1 MGDAAQFETPHL
13 MAAMRFSGEWRDYQA
28 RVLAEMDDYLDDGRM
43 HVVAAPGS
51 GKTVLGLEAMRRLA
65 RPALVLS
72 PSLTIRNQWA
82 ERLEPLF
89 LPSLDDHRQH
99 ISRDIAAPAGMTI
112 ATYQALHAAHARDA
126 DFSALAALGPVTLIL
141 DECHHLRREWWNALF
156 ALRDRLDDVVI
167 VALTAT
173 PPYDASHAEW
183 SRYERLCGPID
194 AEIGVPEL
202 VRNGDLAPHQD
213 HVHFSEPDAEIVE
226 ALMRRR
232 DAVFALAS
240 QIGNDPDL
248 PDILLTHPFLDE
260 PYQHQEA
267 ILEAPE
273 QLSAMLF
280 YLSGRGVTLPDEP
293 LVMLGVDREV
303 TPEFNHFWL
312 EPLLECILHRKIGNW
327 RLDER
332 RAKAWKGSLSEAGLI
347 NNHRVDFSENL
358 ELARILSGSTGKLDS
373 VVQIARAESDE
384 LGEALRMAV
393 LTDHVRAAELPR
405 TPDAPYAPARL
416 GVVPIFE
423 TLRRAGIDQP
433 LGVLTGSLVIVPE
446 AACEAAR
453 MAAEECGIPA
463 GDLTFTP
470 LSGAAGYCKLDLAAA
485 ADRGRVALV
494 TRLVADGYIRILV
507 GTQALLGEGWD
518 APSINSLVLASNAA
532 SYMLSNQMRGRAIRT
547 DPDRPEKVANIW
559 HLATVDPADLDG
571 EAGPDFSR
579 LIRRFSMFDGV
590 AEDGTTVIEN
600 GIDRLDL
607 AMGEGIE
614 ERNALTIQRARNRTA
629 TARHW
634 ERSLGAGTTRSQVRE
649 VAEVG
654 GGVGSATLHVRNT
667 LKSAWIGSLGG
678 GLLTAG
684 LSVRG
689 LGGMDAIIAIGGG
702 AAMLYA
708 LPGLFNSARLWMRN
722 GTLEKRLLQV
732 GEVLVEGLAHCGKL
746 SRDES
751 AYTVR
756 VREGL
761 KGRHA
766 VTIEGGTR
774 ADQHRFV
781 DAMMELL
788 GPVQNPRYILRR
800 EGESMG
806 FRQLDYHAVPTP
818 LGANKEEAELFC
830 RLWNKRIGPARL
842 IFTRS
847 AHGRNVLLRAR
858 TKSLAAGLQSPV
870 ERRSMWL

>member
-1 MGDAAQFETPHL
+1 
-13 MAAMRFSGEWRDYQA
+13 MRFSGTWRDYQA
-28 RVLAEMDDYLDDGRM
+28 RVLEEMDGYLDDGRL
-43 HVVAAPGS
+43 HIVAAPGS
-51 GKTVLGLEAMRRLA
+51 GKTVLGLEAMRRVG

-82 ERLEPLF
+82 DRLAPLF
-89 LPSLDDHRQH
+89 LPSLDSHRAR
-99 ISRDIAAPAGMTI
+99 ISRDIAVPADMTI
-112 ATYQALHAAHARDA
+112 GTYQSLHAAYTRDS
-126 DFSALAALGPVTLIL
+126 DFAALSALGPITLVL
-141 DECHHLRREWWNALF
+141 DECHHLRREWWSALF
-156 ALRDRLDDVVI
+156 ALRDRLEHVSV

-173 PPYDASHAEW
+173 PPYDAAHAEW
-183 SRYERLCGPID
+183 TRYESLCGPID

-213 HVHFSEPDAEIVE
+213 HVHFSQPDADIVE
-226 ALMRRR
+226 ALIRRR
-232 DAVFALAS
+232 DAVYALAAR
-240 QIGNDPDL
+240 IGNDTDL
-248 PDILLTHPFLDE
+248 PEMLLAHPFLSE

-267 ILEAPE
+267 IFEAPE

-280 YLSGRGVTLPDEP
+280 YLASRGFALPQEP
-293 LVMLGVDREV
+293 LAMLGVNREIV
-303 TPEFNHFWL
+303 PDFNHIWL
-312 EPLLECILHRKIGNW
+312 EPMLECLLHRKIAEW
-327 RLDER
+327 RLDEG
-332 RAKAWKGSLSEAGLI
+332 RARAWKSALSEAGLI
-347 NNHRVDFSENL
+347 TNHRVDFSESVD
-358 ELARILSGSTGKLDS
+358 LARLLAGSTGKLHS
-373 VVQIARAESDE
+373 VAEIARAESE
-384 LGEALRMAV
+384 VLGDALRMAV

-405 TPDAPYAPARL
+405 DPDAPYAPSRL

-423 TLRRAGIDQP
+423 SLRRAGIDQP

-446 AACEAAR
+446 AARQAAHVL
-453 MAAEECGIPA
+453 AQECGIPA
-463 GDLTFTP
+463 IALTFTALP
-470 LSGAAGYCKLDLAAA
+470 GCPGYCKLDLAAA

-494 TRLVADGYIRILV
+494 TRLVGAGHIRVLV

-547 DPDRPEKVANIW
+547 DPAAPDKVANIW
-559 HLATVDPADLDG
+559 HLATIDPADLDG

-579 LIRRFSMFDGV
+579 LVRRFSMFDGV

-607 AMGEGIE
+607 AMGQALDD
-614 ERNALTIQRARNRTA
+614 RNALTMARARNRTG
-629 TARHW
+629 TARQW
-634 ERSLGAGTTRSQVRE
+634 SKSLGAGTPRSQVRE
-649 VAEVG
+649 VAEVTG
-654 GGVGSATLHVRNT
+654 NVGSATLHVRNT
-667 LKSAWIGSLGG
+667 LKTTAISSLGG
-678 GLLTAG
+678 AVLTAG
-684 LSVRG
+684 LSVFG
-689 LGGMDAIIAIGGG
+689 LGLVDTLVIGGG
-702 AAMLYA
+702 AALLYA
-708 LPGLFNSARLWMRN
+708 APGLYNSARLWVRN
-722 GTLEKRLLQV
+722 GTLEKRLGQV

-746 SRDES
+746 SREKN

-756 VREGL
+756 VEEGL

-766 VTIEGGTR
+766 ITIEGGTR

-800 EGESMG
+800 EGQSLG

-830 RLWNKRIGPARL
+830 NLWTKRIGPARL

-847 AHGRNVLLRAR
+847 AHGRKVLLRAR
-858 TKSLAAGLQSPV
+858 TKSMAAGLQSPV

>member
-1 MGDAAQFETPHL
+1 MGDTGIPQL
-13 MAAMRFSGEWRDYQA
+13 LSAMRFFGTWRDYQA
-28 RVLAEMDDYLDDGRM
+28 RVLEEMDGYLDDGRL
-43 HVVAAPGS
+43 HIVAAPGS
-51 GKTVLGLEAMRRLA
+51 GKTVLGLEAMRRVG

-82 ERLEPLF
+82 DRLTPLF
-89 LPSLDDHRQH
+89 LPSLDNYRAQ
-99 ISRDIAAPAGMTI
+99 ISRDIAAPADMTI
-112 ATYQALHAAHARDA
+112 GTYQALHAAYARDSNFA
-126 DFSALAALGPVTLIL
+126 AIAALGPITLVL
-141 DECHHLRREWWNALF
+141 DECHHLRREWWSALF
-156 ALRDRLDDVVI
+156 ALRGRLEDVII

-183 SRYERLCGPID
+183 TRYEKLCGPID

-213 HVHFSEPDAEIVE
+213 HVHFSQPDADIVE

-232 DAVFALAS
+232 DAVFALAA
-240 QIGNDPDL
+240 QIGNDADL
-248 PDILLTHPFLDE
+248 PDILLTHPFLSE

-280 YLSGRGVTLPDEP
+280 YLASRGFTLPDEP
-293 LVMLGVDREV
+293 LVMLGVERDV
-303 TPEFNHFWL
+303 VPEFNQFWL
-312 EPLLECILHRKIGNW
+312 EPMLECLLHRKIGSW
-327 RLDER
+327 RLENG
-332 RAKAWKGSLSEAGLI
+332 RAKAWGRALSQAGLI
-347 NNHRVDFSENL
+347 TNHRVDFSESL
-358 ELARILSGSTGKLDS
+358 ELARILAGSTGKLQS
-373 VVQIARAESDE
+373 VVEISCAESE
-384 LGEALRMAV
+384 VLGDGLRMAI

-405 TPDAPYAPARL
+405 DPYAPYAPARL

-423 TLRRAGIDQP
+423 TLRRAGTGQP

-446 AACEAAR
+446 AARQAAR
-453 MAAEECGIPA
+453 EAAEECGIPA
-463 GDLTFTP
+463 GDLAFSTLP
-470 LSGAAGYCKLDLAAA
+470 GCPGYCKLELTAG

-494 TRLVADGYIRILV
+494 TRLVATGHIRVLV

-547 DPDRPEKVANIW
+547 DPNAPEKVANIW
-559 HLATVDPADLDG
+559 HLATVDPANLDG

-579 LIRRFSMFDGV
+579 LIRRFAMFDGV

-607 AMGEGIE
+607 AMAQPLE
-614 ERNALTIQRARNRTA
+614 ERNALTMSRARQRES
-629 TARHW
+629 TARQW
-634 ERSLGAGTTRSQVRE
+634 SRSLGAGTPRSQVRE
-649 VAEVG
+649 VAEVTG
-654 GGVGSATLHVRNT
+654 NVGSATLHVRNT
-667 LKSAWIGSLGG
+667 LKTTAIGSLGG
-678 GLLTAG
+678 AALTAG
-684 LSVRG
+684 LSVFG
-689 LGGMDAIIAIGGG
+689 LGLLDTLVIGGG
-702 AAMLYA
+702 AALLYA
-708 LPGLFNSARLWMRN
+708 APGLYNSARLWVRN
-722 GTLEKRLLQV
+722 GTLEKRLQQV
-732 GEVLVEGLAHCGKL
+732 GEVLVEGLSHCGKL
-746 SRDES
+746 SREEN

-756 VREGL
+756 VEEGL

-766 VTIEGGTR
+766 ITIEGGTR

-800 EGESMG
+800 EGQSLG

-818 LGANKEEAELFC
+818 LGANREEAEQFC
-830 RLWNKRIGPARL
+830 KLWTKRIGPARL

-847 AHGRNVLLRAR
+847 AHGRKVLLRAR
-858 TKSLAAGLQSPV
+858 TKSMAAGLQSPV